1 MKKVVFRLDFSLESA
16 IIIPVM
22 RDMNKPYYFVQK
34 RGKEE
39 IEITRF
45 EVSHKG
51 LEEAITFADSVDRD
65 VCKLADNGTGLEI
78 VWENPH
84 SSWKKS

>member
-1 MKKVVFRLDFSLESA
+1 MLFYQFYGILF
-16 IIIPVM
+16 PVM

-51 LEEAITFADSVDRD
+51 LEEAITFAASVDRD
-65 VCKLADNGTGLEI
+65 VCKLADNGAGLEI

-84 SSWKKS
+84 FNGNGHA